1 MKGVHVDDNKAM
13 FLFRWYQE
21 VDANDKVFTD
31 GSGVPTYQNPGCKAY
46 YLPLDNGG
54 SPFEW
59 VSNFQVITAVHLQ
72 PHTRPRT
79 GPSPSQPRTRRRLW
93 TPRERRDGR
102 TDAGQ
107 CSTP

>member
-72 PHTRPRT
+72 PHKTKNRT
-79 GPSPSQPRTRRRLW
+79 FTLAAKDKK
-93 TPRERRDGR
+93 TVVDAKREKGW
-102 TDAGQ
+102 
-107 CSTP
+107 